1 MRTLKNRIL
10 VPICLLIAIS
20 NYAKVIAFTDNY
32 PKNPKIDAINYAFK
46 IELSDKTDEIV
57 CDLTIDV
64 RFLGAD
70 VKNLR
75 LDLANASKELDNKGM
90 VVSHVS
96 SNGEALSYSHE
107 NDVLN
112 IRLPSPSSINQLS
125 KFNIVYK
132 GVPYS
137 GLKIGKNKYGD
148 RTFFSDNWPN
158 KARNWLATIDHP
170 YDKAMCEF
178 IVTAP
183 NHYQVVSNGLK
194 IEETNL
200 SNGKR
205 LTHWKQSVPI
215 ASWLFVL
222 GAADFAVQY
231 VDTFDGKSIQTWVY
245 RQDRDAGFYDFAE
258 PTKKV
263 LEFYSNYIG
272 PFSYEKLAN
281 IQSNSVGGGME
292 AASAILY
299 GDNSVTGDRSIRWRN
314 VVIHEIAHQWFG
326 NAVTEYDWDDVW
338 LSEGFATYFTLLFIE
353 HEYGRDAFLK
363 GLKSS
368 QEMVNSFHEKNPKY
382 RIIHDNL
389 KNMKNVTSLQTYQ
402 KGSWILHMLRGVVGT
417 ENFWKG
423 IQIYYQKYKDSNATT
438 NDFKRIMEEV
448 SGQNLTAFFQQWLYK
463 PGALEL
469 SGNWKYNHKEGE
481 VLISLTQ
488 EQGDDSLFEMPIEF
502 GINFKGEKSQ
512 QIERVQLNEKSN
524 VFKIKVKKEPENI
537 ILDPNSW
544 VLMKTEF
551 KENISSLP

>member
-10 VPICLLIAIS
+10 VLICLLMVTSSYSSIF
-20 NYAKVIAFTDNY
+20 VLTDGY

-46 IELSDKTDEIV
+46 IELSDETDEII
-57 CDLTIDV
+57 CELTFDV
-64 RFLGAD
+64 RFLGAG
-70 VKNLR
+70 VQNLR
-75 LDLANASKELDNKGM
+75 LDLINASQELNNKGM
-90 VVSHVS
+90 VVSSVS
-96 SNGEALSYSHE
+96 SNGKTLSYSHE

-112 IRLPSPSSINQLS
+112 IKLPTPSLLNQRS
-125 KFNIVYK
+125 TYTIIYK
-132 GVPYS
+132 GVPET

-183 NHYQVVSNGLK
+183 NHYQVISNGLK
-194 IEETNL
+194 VEETDL
-200 SNGKR
+200 PDRKR

-215 ASWLFVL
+215 APWLYVL
-222 GAADFAVQY
+222 GVANFAVQY
-231 VDTFDGKSIQTWVY
+231 VDNFEGKSIETWVY
-245 RQDRDAGFYDFAE
+245 HQDREAGFYDFAE

-263 LEFYSNYIG
+263 LEFYSNYVG

-299 GDNSVTGDRSIRWRN
+299 GDNSVTGERSIRWRD

-353 HEYGRDAFLK
+353 HEYGRDAFLD
-363 GLKSS
+363 GLRSS
-368 QEMVNSFHEKNPKY
+368 KERVNAFYDKNPDY
-382 RIIHDNL
+382 RLVHDNL
-389 KNMKNVTSLQTYQ
+389 MDMNKVTSSQTYQ

-417 ENFWKG
+417 KNFWKG
-423 IQIYYQKYKDSNATT
+423 IQTYYKKYRDSNATT
-438 NDFKRIMEEV
+438 IDFRRVMEEV
-448 SGQNLTAFFQQWLYK
+448 SGQDLTVFFYQWLYK
-463 PGALEL
+463 PGTLEF
-469 SGNWKYNHKEGE
+469 SGNWKYNSKEGE
-481 VLISLTQ
+481 ILIKLNQVQTD
-488 EQGDDSLFEMPIEF
+488 GSLFEMPLEIGIYYSQGKREHIELVQV
-502 GINFKGEKSQ
+502 KEKSH
-512 QIERVQLNEKSN
+512 I
-524 VFKIKVKKEPENI
+524 FKIKVESEPEHI

-544 VLMKTEF
+544 VLMKADFNKIE
-551 KENISSLP
+551 K

>member
-1 MRTLKNRIL
+1 
-10 VPICLLIAIS
+10 
-20 NYAKVIAFTDNY
+20 
-32 PKNPKIDAINYAFK
+32 
-46 IELSDKTDEIV
+46 
-57 CDLTIDV
+57 
-64 RFLGAD
+64 
-70 VKNLR
+70 
-75 LDLANASKELDNKGM
+75 M
-90 VVSHVS
+90 VVSRVS
-96 SNGEALSYSHE
+96 SNGKALSYSHE

-112 IRLPSPSSINQLS
+112 IKLPSPSSFNQRR
-125 KFNIVYK
+125 KFIIVYK
-132 GVPYS
+132 GTPSS

-194 IEETNL
+194 VEETNL

-231 VDTFDGKSIQTWVY
+231 VDTFDGKSIETWVY

-263 LEFYSNYIG
+263 LEFYSNYVG
-272 PFSYEKLAN
+272 PFLYEKLAN

-299 GDNSVTGDRSIRWRN
+299 GDNSVTGNRSIRWRN

-353 HEYGRDAFLK
+353 HEYGHDIFLE

-368 QEMVNSFHEKNPKY
+368 QESVNTFYEKNPDY
-382 RIIHDNL
+382 RIVHDNL
-389 KNMKNVTSLQTYQ
+389 KNMKNVTSSQTYQ

-423 IQIYYQKYKDSNATT
+423 IQIYYKKYQKFNATT
-438 NDFKRIMEEV
+438 NDFKKIMEEV
-448 SGQNLTAFFQQWLYK
+448 SGQNLTIFFQQWLYK

-469 SGNWKYNHKEGE
+469 SGNWKYDHKEQQ
-481 VLISLTQ
+481 VLITLNQVQTD
-488 EQGDDSLFEMPIEF
+488 GSLFEMPIEL
-502 GINFKGEKSQ
+502 GINFKGEQHQ
-512 QIERVQLNEKSN
+512 QIELVQVKEKST
-524 VFKIKVKKEPENI
+524 VFKIKIETEPENI

-544 VLMKTEF
+544 VLMRADFKKTTT
-551 KENISSLP
+551 SSPL